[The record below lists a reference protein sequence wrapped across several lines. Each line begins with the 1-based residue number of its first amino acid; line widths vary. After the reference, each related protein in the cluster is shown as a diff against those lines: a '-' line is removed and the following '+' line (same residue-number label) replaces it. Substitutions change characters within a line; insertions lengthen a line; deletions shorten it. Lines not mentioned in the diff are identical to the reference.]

1 MALCQMRMVS
11 YQVELIS
18 KINIEES
25 GMRTLGW
32 LITALGCAGLFGS
45 LAMVVA
51 VVLGSHDRFAQMLGM
66 SLALTAASLMLML
79 IGGRLRARGKPLL
92 PILLSS

>member
-1 MALCQMRMVS
+1 MALCQIRMLS

-18 KINIEES
+18 SINIEES

-32 LITALGCAGLFGS
+32 LMTALGCAGLFGA
-45 LAMVVA
+45 LALMVVVA
-51 VVLGSHDRFAQMLGM
+51 LGLHDRLGM
-66 SLALTAASLMLML
+66 SLILTVVPSTLMF

-92 PILLSS
+92 PILLSP